1 MDCLDRLL
9 TSQMIGVEFGSGR
22 STHWFAKRL
31 KSLIS
36 IEHHQ
41 AWHETVQKQL
51 RDQSFFNVDYRLIQ
65 LNHRESDPELERY
78 EPLPDYVK
86 WLAESPDDSLD
97 FVLVDGHYRTTCI
110 RESLTKLKIGGLLLI
125 DDVEMWYRTNG
136 PPVPPSWECVDSS
149 SNGLKTTKLWKRTV

>member
-9 TSQMIGVEFGSGR
+9 TTQMIGVEFGSGR

-41 AWHETVQKQL
+41 AWYETVQKQL
-51 RDQSFFNVDYRLIQ
+51 QDQSLFNVDYRLIP

-78 EPLPDYVK
+78 ETLPDYVK
-86 WLAESPDDSLD
+86 WLAESSDDSLD